1 MFTEK
6 GNKFLADTYIGNL
19 ISYHK
24 IILIF
29 MSSENHCLEVP
40 YNTQTQSIQSYK
52 TLTYKTYTA
61 LISCSHLIHGHFQE

>member
-1 MFTEK
+1 
-6 GNKFLADTYIGNL
+6 
-19 ISYHK
+19 
-24 IILIF
+24 

-40 YNTQTQSIQSYK
+40 YNTQTQSIQSIHILNTYK